1 MEMHAITDEGG
12 QNKAQKSI
20 VRKAVDDET
29 GFTLVEIIAVLVILG
44 ILAAVAVPKYFDLQ
58 GRARDKAAEGAI
70 AEGIG
75 RINQH
80 FGDQILSGESWDA
93 ITYTETQLGTD
104 MGDFVLSVT
113 GGSAAGSGP
122 ITIQV
127 DGRTGSPVDGAI
139 ATRSIPRPGS
149 P

>member
-1 MEMHAITDEGG
+1 MVTAST
-12 QNKAQKSI
+12 NKIRYTTKERF
-20 VRKAVDDET
+20 VRKPDKDEA

-58 GRARDKAAEGAI
+58 GRARNKAAEGAI

-75 RINQH
+75 RINQY
-80 FGDQILSGESWDA
+80 FGDQILSGEAWDA
-93 ITYTETQLGTD
+93 ITYNDTTVGSD
-104 MGDFVLSVT
+104 MGDFRLTLT
-113 GGSAAGSGP
+113 GGEAGSGP
-122 ITIQV
+122 ITV
-127 DGRTGSPVDGAI
+127 SVSGEPGSPVEGAI

>member
-1 MEMHAITDEGG
+1 MRAASADNNWQNSEQSLARKIKADE
-12 QNKAQKSI
+12 S
-20 VRKAVDDET
+20 

-75 RINQH
+75 RINQY
-80 FGDQILSGESWDA
+80 FGDQILSGEGWSKIVYSD
-93 ITYTETQLGTD
+93 TTVGSS
-104 MGDFVLSVT
+104 MGDFTLTITGGGAGTGNITVSVT
-113 GGSAAGSGP
+113 GNAGTPVEGATAS
-122 ITIQV
+122 
-127 DGRTGSPVDGAI
+127 RT
-139 ATRSIPRPGS
+139 IPRPGS